1 MWECEVSM
9 EKAAGE
15 RERVR
20 KAAGEAKDRKKK
32 NIDAD
37 PRESTSTTRMAAAT
51 GCSQR
56 RSSLLSF
63 AGSFSLS
70 LASGAT
76 AAAVPQGQSRK
87 QEEER
92 ATRRVEGKIARDAG
106 ERETRPPLTYASH
119 DERVSE
125 S

>member
-1 MWECEVSM
+1 M
-9 EKAAGE
+9 
-15 RERVR
+15 R

-32 NIDAD
+32 NIVAD
-37 PRESTSTTRMAAAT
+37 PRESTTTTAATRMAAAT

-125 S
+125 